1 MNKQNTIKTVFF
13 DLFGVLLGVDQSVVI
28 QYLSRLIELPYEKT
42 RGIVLGETYMRFER
56 GEINFN
62 TYINRLCNILPH
74 GDAIDK
80 DALKNRWVES
90 RVGEM
95 PAVSLLKNIQQNV
108 SIWIISNTS
117 ESHIN
122 ALTEQFDFL
131 NHVDGIVTSERA
143 KAHKPSPIIFNFA
156 LDEAN
161 TNSSSSIFID
171 DSLANVDSAKNIG
184 FQIHLYSDYQKLN
197 VFLNEFF

>member
-1 MNKQNTIKTVFF
+1 MNKQNTINTVFF

-42 RGIVLGETYMRFER
+42 RRIVLGETYMRFER

-80 DALKNRWVES
+80 DALKSRWVES

-122 ALTEQFDFL
+122 VLAEQFNFL
-131 NHVDGIVTSERA
+131 NDIDGIVTSERA
-143 KAHKPSPIIFNFA
+143 KAYKPSPIIFNFA
-156 LDEAN
+156 LAEAN

-171 DSLANVDSAKNIG
+171 DCLENVDSAKNIG
-184 FQIHLYSDYQKLN
+184 FQIHLYSDYKKLN